1 MNLDRP
7 ARAYW
12 SPVIDAAG
20 RPLASGGERDFKTL
34 RDAVRFVMENLGW
47 LDQTA
52 AFIQTDQIDGYYPVE
67 TIEQIYQS
75 AEFNT

>member
-1 MNLDRP
+1 MNFDQP

-20 RPLASGGERDFKTL
+20 RPLASGGERDFETL
-34 RDAVRFVMENLGW
+34 RDAVLFVMEKLAW

-52 AFIQTDQIDGYYPVE
+52 AFIQTDRVDGHYPIE
-67 TIEQIYQS
+67 TIKQIYQS